1 MEQKFTMKVNA
12 EAPQE
17 SPLAPQ
23 PPRFR
28 AMRAAKDDLKGF
40 YKTPVELWDDNFV
53 GEVLSESD
61 ECHPENSSFV
71 IGAAGM
77 HIVKFIYT

>member
-1 MEQKFTMKVNA
+1 MMKVNA

-17 SPLAPQ
+17 PPTRTPQ

-28 AMRAAKDDLKGF
+28 VMRAAKDDLKGL
-40 YKTPVELWDDNFV
+40 YKTPVEFWDDNFV

-71 IGAAGM
+71 MGAAGM
-77 HIVKFIYT
+77 HVKIHMHKISF